1 MVGYPWETK
10 EDAGRTIDLARRL
23 LGEGCADMLQATIVI
38 PYPGTP
44 LFDEAQ
50 DNNWLLTTD
59 WSRYDMSGPVL
70 ESPIQEKEIGRLTQ
84 GLYRAFLSPRF
95 LWRTVISIRSMD
107 DLRFIARAGK
117 AVLGHLKDF
126 ALRR

>member
-10 EDAGRTIDLARRL
+10 DDARRTVDLARKL
-23 LGEGCADMLQATIVI
+23 LGEGSADMLQATIVI

-44 LFDEAQ
+44 LFDEAR
-50 DNNWLLTTD
+50 NNHWLLTTD
-59 WSRYDMSGPVL
+59 WSRFDMSGPVL
-70 ESPIQEKEIGRLTQ
+70 ASPIPEKEIRRLTQ

-95 LWRTVISIRSMD
+95 LGRTIVSIRSID
-107 DLRFIARAGK
+107 DLKFIARAGK